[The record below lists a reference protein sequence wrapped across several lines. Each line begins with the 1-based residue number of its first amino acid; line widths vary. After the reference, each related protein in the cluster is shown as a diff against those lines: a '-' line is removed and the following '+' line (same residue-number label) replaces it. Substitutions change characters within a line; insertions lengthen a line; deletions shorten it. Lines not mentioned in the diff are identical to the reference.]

1 MSVENGHNLTLD
13 SELIVLDDRLSKS
26 QEVATIE
33 MSARTAARSVKAAF
47 IAQTQLNKV
56 RLVDMPGEN
65 GEILPRERIQGTD
78 SAGIQLLKAYALDID
93 KLLAVPLGDSETELN
108 RIDRIMTA
116 RAHQVKIWMEM
127 QAAIARTLDRST
139 RASQEA
145 AKLQFKMRK
154 HQDDQ
159 RKRGDFDGKTID
171 EIADG
176 R

>member
-1 MSVENGHNLTLD
+1 MSVDNGRHLTSD
-13 SELIVLDDRLSKS
+13 AELLVISDELTKTDEAK
-26 QEVATIE
+26 TIE

-47 IAQTQLNKV
+47 IAQTQLNKI
-56 RLVDMPGEN
+56 RIVDCQDADGNVIPRDRIN
-65 GEILPRERIQGTD
+65 GYD
-78 SAGIQLLKAYALDID
+78 SAGVQLLKAYALDIE
-93 KLLAVPLGDSETELN
+93 KLNDLPLGEDETELN

-116 RAHQVKIWMEM
+116 RAHQVKIFMEM

-139 RASQEA
+139 RASCEA

-154 HQDDQ
+154 HQDDL

-176 R
+176 